1 MGPATGGATTVG
13 QGDVQFLRWG
23 TSGGYPII
31 VLCPATAADCYAL
44 ALRAFDLAERFRC
57 PVFIAA
63 DKEVATTMDTVEI
76 SPRGTWDDPTPLSVR
91 PREVAP
97 PECAYRPCD
106 YLAID
111 RNVPLSPFG
120 GPHLLRFTTSTHDE
134 DGYITRDPVRVERLN
149 RHLLAK
155 IEAHRHEL
163 ELVRSDPQSGAEVL
177 LLSYGVTARAVD
189 EAVHMA
195 RAGGSAVSSLT
206 LLSLWPVPEVAL
218 TTPRLW
224 RGVRRVVV
232 AELNAG
238 QMRRE
243 VERVVGSEREVIGM
257 HRLDGELITPRQI
270 LEAGGLL

>member
-1 MGPATGGATTVG
+1 MPSPCARSTW
-13 QGDVQFLRWG
+13 Q
-23 TSGGYPII
+23 SGF
-31 VLCPATAADCYAL
+31 AARCSL
-44 ALRAFDLAERFRC
+44 PPTKRSRLAERFRC

-189 EAVHMA
+189 EA
-195 RAGGSAVSSLT
+195 
-206 LLSLWPVPEVAL
+206 
-218 TTPRLW
+218 RLW

>member
-1 MGPATGGATTVG
+1 
-13 QGDVQFLRWG
+13 
-23 TSGGYPII
+23 
-31 VLCPATAADCYAL
+31 
-44 ALRAFDLAERFRC
+44 
-57 PVFIAA
+57 
-63 DKEVATTMDTVEI
+63 
-76 SPRGTWDDPTPLSVR
+76 
-91 PREVAP
+91 
-97 PECAYRPCD
+97 
-106 YLAID
+106 
-111 RNVPLSPFG
+111 
-120 GPHLLRFTTSTHDE
+120 
-134 DGYITRDPVRVERLN
+134 
-149 RHLLAK
+149 
-155 IEAHRHEL
+155 
-163 ELVRSDPQSGAEVL
+163 
-177 LLSYGVTARAVD
+177 
-189 EAVHMA
+189 MA